1 MSEKLRRYSKVS
13 PATGK
18 PHSTIAYSPIPKS
31 DEDLPPLPSKTLA
44 IPLSAIQTTP
54 SKTTVISKDGM
65 Y

>member
-1 MSEKLRRYSKVS
+1 MSEKLRRYSKVT
-13 PATGK
+13 PVAGK

-31 DEDLPPLPSKTLA
+31 DEEMPPLPSKTLA

-54 SKTTVISKDGM
+54 NKTALHKDGE

>member
-13 PATGK
+13 PSVGK

-31 DEDLPPLPSKTLA
+31 DEELPPLPSKTLA

-54 SKTTVISKDGM
+54 NKAAIAKDGE
-65 Y
+65 